1 MDIERFRRNSGQG
14 EAIVIGGESFYF
26 KPMPLSQ
33 LPNLMDF
40 GRITQEQG
48 EKSIMQEDNASR
60 LFGILKDYV
69 VFCFP
74 ELKDNVEVRDGFILN
89 NMSQIQEIMIRLS
102 MPKMSGQVTEEQQ
115 SAIDKIKQD
124 VSKQ

>member
-14 EAIVIGGESFYF
+14 ETIIINGEGFYF

-48 EKSIMQEDNASR
+48 EKAIMQKDNADR
-60 LFGILKDYV
+60 LFNIMKDYV
-69 VFCFP
+69 KYCFP
-74 ELKDNVEVRDGFILN
+74 ELKENNEVCDGFILN
-89 NMSQIQEIMIRLS
+89 NMSEIQEIMIKLS
-102 MPKMSGQVTEEQQ
+102 MPKVSGDIPESTK
-115 SAIDKIKQD
+115 SAIDKIKND
-124 VSKQ
+124 IKQK